1 MDRRKFLR
9 RAGAFSLP
17 FIAGVPGVRA
27 AGSSAFSA
35 LLPPDSGKVLV
46 LIQLAGGNDGLNTL
60 IPTDQLGALQSVRS
74 NIYLP
79 PSSLKPLTNSL
90 SLHGRMGGMQNMF
103 DAGQLSIVQSVGY
116 PNQNRSHFR
125 STDIW
130 TTASDASVEM
140 ETGWLGRHLEV
151 DFPGFPEGYP
161 REDAWDPPAISMGNV
176 ANATCQGLVS
186 NLSQTVTDPFDST
199 TLTIGG
205 NTPLPNDNYGTELGF
220 LRVAIE
226 QTNEYGDRIRE
237 AANNNAGY
245 SEGNYSGSRL
255 GQQLEN
261 VVRLIK
267 GGLKTSVYV
276 VTMGGF
282 DTHDTQTSGSSTTAG
297 RHADL
302 LTELSDGIAAFQQH
316 LQAND
321 LADRVMGM
329 TFSEFGRRI
338 RSNGSRGTDH
348 GTAAPLFV
356 FGNCASGT
364 ILGDNPTIDTSVDQ
378 NEGVPMQYD
387 FRDVYGSLLVDWF
400 QVDESS
406 VRSLLYPGFVYLPVA
421 NGCANSL
428 PVDLLNFTAAGR
440 DKTIDLDWQ
449 TATEAN
455 NDGFVVERSQDGR
468 DFVSVGWV
476 PATEAANGGVRNY
489 RLTDENVRKGPLYYY
504 RLKQMDRDGAFEYSP
519 IRTAR
524 LAGAAV
530 GQWSFGHA
538 YPNPVDTE
546 TTLQVYAPTDGR
558 VDYVLYNSA
567 GQRILSDSV
576 TVYGRQDNQLTVR
589 VGRVPAGVYT
599 LRLTSGD
606 GKYTNRKLVVR

>member
-27 AGSSAFSA
+27 AGASVFSA
-35 LLPPDSGKVLV
+35 LLPPGSDKVLV

-60 IPTDQLGALQSVRS
+60 IPTDQLGVLQNVRA

-79 PSSLKPLTNSL
+79 PSSLTPLTNSL
-90 SLHGRMGGMQNMF
+90 SLHGNMGGMQTMF
-103 DAGQLSIVQSVGY
+103 NEGQLSIVQSVGY

-130 TTASDASVEM
+130 TTASDASTEL

-151 DFPGFPEGYP
+151 DHPGFPEGYP
-161 REDAWDPPAISMGNV
+161 NAELPDPPAISMGNV
-176 ANATCQGLVS
+176 ANATCQGVVT
-186 NLSQTVTDPFDST
+186 NLSQTVNNPFDST

-205 NTPLPNDNYGTELGF
+205 NTTLPDDNYGDELGF

-226 QTNEYGDRIRE
+226 QTNEYGSRIRA
-237 AANNNAGY
+237 AANN
-245 SEGNYSGSRL
+245 STDFTDGNYPDSQL
-255 GQQLEN
+255 GEQLKN

-267 GGLKTSVYV
+267 GGLQTSVYV
-276 VTMGGF
+276 VTVGGF
-282 DTHDTQTSGSSTTAG
+282 DTHDSQTDGNNTTG
-297 RHADL
+297 RHANLLGDL
-302 LTELSDGIAAFQQH
+302 SNSIAAFQQH
-316 LQAND
+316 LSAND
-321 LADRVMGM
+321 LSDRVMGM

-356 FGNCASGT
+356 FGSCASGT
-364 ILGDNPTIDTSVDQ
+364 ILGDNPTIDTGVSQ
-378 NEGVPMQYD
+378 NDGIPMQYD

-400 QVDESS
+400 QVDEAS

-428 PVDLLNFTAAGR
+428 PVDLINFTATGR
-440 DKTIDLDWQ
+440 EKTIDLSWQ
-449 TATEAN
+449 TATEEN
-455 NDGFVVERSQDGR
+455 NDGFAVERSQDGR
-468 DFVSVGWV
+468 DFSPIGWV
-476 PATEAANGGVRNY
+476 LATGSTNGVRDY
-489 RLTDENVRKGPLYYY
+489 QLTDENVRSGPLYYY
-504 RLKQMDRDGAFEYSP
+504 RLKQTDRDGNFDYSP

-524 LAGAAV
+524 LDGAAI
-530 GQWSFGHA
+530 GQWSFGQA
-538 YPNPVDTE
+538 YPNPVETE
-546 TTLQVYAPTDGR
+546 TSIQVYAPTDGR
-558 VDYVLYNSA
+558 VSYALYSNA
-567 GQRILSDSV
+567 GQRLMSDSQ
-576 TVYGRQDNQLTVR
+576 TVYGRRDNQIMVR
-589 VGRVPAGVYT
+589 IGRIPAGMYT